1 MLAAGLLPGRK
12 AYAYT
17 APEFREA
24 EFHEAAAMLGDRVKL
39 DVSSLDQG
47 YVAVSAVSDM
57 RLKFQVI
64 KDETTYNYDLPSD
77 GTPGIFPLQG
87 GNGSYRFR
95 VMENVVDKKYSELY
109 SFTCDVRMQD
119 EFQPFLRP
127 STYIN
132 YTRDSACVRKAAEL
146 AAGCSD
152 ELGLV
157 SAVYNFVCSQ
167 VTYDREKAATVKSG
181 YLPVPDETMNSGKG
195 ICFDYAALA
204 ASMLRSQGIPTKMI
218 FGYVAPQGLY
228 HAWNMFYTPQSGWV
242 TVSFE
247 VRGENWT
254 RMDLTFSANGA
265 DATFIGDGSNYSDV
279 YYY

>member
-1 MLAAGLLPGRK
+1 M
-12 AYAYT
+12 
-17 APEFREA
+17 
-24 EFHEAAAMLGDRVKL
+24 
-39 DVSSLDQG
+39 
-47 YVAVSAVSDM
+47 AVSATSDR
-57 RLKFQVI
+57 RLKFQVV

-77 GTPGIFPLQG
+77 GRPGIFPLQG

-95 VMENVVDKKYSELY
+95 VMENVVDKKYAELY
-109 SFTCDVRMQD
+109 SLTCDVWLED

-127 STYIN
+127 STYVS
-132 YTRDSACVRKAAEL
+132 YSRDSECVKKAAEL
-146 AAGCSD
+146 AAGAAD
-152 ELGLV
+152 ELGV
-157 SAVYNFVCSQ
+157 VGAVYNYVCGQ
-167 VTYDREKAATVKSG
+167 VSYDRVKAATVKSG
-181 YLPVPDETMNSGKG
+181 YLPNPDETMASGKG

-218 FGYVAPQGLY
+218 FGYVAPQDLY

-265 DATFIGDGSNYSDV
+265 DASFIGDGSNYADV
-279 YYY
+279 YFY

>member
-1 MLAAGLLPGRK
+1 
-12 AYAYT
+12 
-17 APEFREA
+17 
-24 EFHEAAAMLGDRVKL
+24 
-39 DVSSLDQG
+39 
-47 YVAVSAVSDM
+47 
-57 RLKFQVI
+57 
-64 KDETTYNYDLPSD
+64 
-77 GTPGIFPLQG
+77 
-87 GNGSYRFR
+87 
-95 VMENVVDKKYSELY
+95 
-109 SFTCDVRMQD
+109 
-119 EFQPFLRP
+119 
-127 STYIN
+127 
-132 YTRDSACVRKAAEL
+132 
-146 AAGCSD
+146 
-152 ELGLV
+152 
-157 SAVYNFVCSQ
+157 
-167 VTYDREKAATVKSG
+167 
-181 YLPVPDETMNSGKG
+181 MNTGKG